1 MLEAARLLKDYQ
13 FGCPGLARWI
23 PGGPG
28 SPRHPISLIFIDF
41 HRFLLILV
49 GFGAIWGRRLEQP
62 VAACGDELRPT
73 ATPLR

>member
-1 MLEAARLLKDYQ
+1 MLEAARLLKEYQ

-28 SPRHPISLIFIDF
+28 SPRRSISLIFIDF

-49 GFGAIWGRRLEQP
+49 GFGAIWGRGLEQP
-62 VAACGDELRPT
+62 AAAFGSDLRDT